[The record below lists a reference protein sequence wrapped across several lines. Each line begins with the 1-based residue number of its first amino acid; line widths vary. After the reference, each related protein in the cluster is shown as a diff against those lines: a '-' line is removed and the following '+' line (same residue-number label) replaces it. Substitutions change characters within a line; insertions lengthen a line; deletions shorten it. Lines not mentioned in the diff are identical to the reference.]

1 MMALVPKVAWAKWLC
16 RTYRLRILE
25 RTNEGR
31 LEAKA
36 NGIKFGRK
44 QTVDR
49 QKVLMPREQGL
60 VATKIAK
67 QLKIGHSTVYQVLT
81 SVQKC
86 RKIVLTN
93 P

>member
-1 MMALVPKVAWAKWLC
+1 MGKMVVPILSAVAEAE
-16 RTYRLRILE
+16 RLRILE
-25 RTNEGR
+25 RTTEGR
-31 LEAKA
+31 LEAQA
-36 NGIKFGRK
+36 NGIKFGWK

-49 QKVLMPREQGL
+49 QEVLMPREQGL
-60 VATKIAK
+60 WGTKIAK